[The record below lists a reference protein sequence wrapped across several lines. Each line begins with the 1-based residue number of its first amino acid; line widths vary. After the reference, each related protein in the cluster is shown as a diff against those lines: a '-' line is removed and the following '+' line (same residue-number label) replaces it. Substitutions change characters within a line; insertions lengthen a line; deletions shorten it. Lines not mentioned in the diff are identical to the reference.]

1 MDGPVG
7 RLLRLSRW
15 LGVCP
20 PPHQPS
26 PPARLLR
33 LPLKGG
39 VIVERPEGACRN
51 QPPQNAPSRPPSRAF
66 LDWGCC
72 SSFGRGHGWSAWG
85 DACLARGGRKQSGG
99 VLPRQGLGMRSMTKS
114 SMRIVFANHP
124 RSLVSTRT
132 SSAPCSQGALM
143 GEVPEGKSKER
154 VGRLTSSTW

>member
-1 MDGPVG
+1 MDGPAG
-7 RLLRLSRW
+7 RLLRLSLW

-20 PPHQPS
+20 SPHQPS

-72 SSFGRGHGWSAWG
+72 SSIGRGMV
-85 DACLARGGRKQSGG
+85 DVVVERRARPWEAETKSGG

-132 SSAPCSQGALM
+132 SSAPCSQVASM

-154 VGRLTSSTW
+154 VGRLTSSIW